1 MGENRVV
8 AATAVRRKV
17 VVRTVEL
24 SDEKLLPGIHPR
36 WRTNIIG
43 LDIDTSGPRFH
54 YCTLSVAPIG
64 HDMCVAEV
72 SGLLRAEAAKAQGI
86 AVPLR
91 EGWL

>member
-36 WRTNIIG
+36 WR
-43 LDIDTSGPRFH
+43 TSGPRFH